1 MEEQKS
7 AKNQIDE
14 NCEINS
20 SYLSPYR
27 LYLSCYLSS
36 SLWRM
41 EMLSWKVPKII
52 LSNFIFQLRL
62 GFISS
67 NEK

>member
-41 EMLSWKVPKII
+41 EMLSWRVPQRQF
-52 LSNFIFQLRL
+52 SNFIFQFRL
-62 GFISS
+62 VF
-67 NEK
+67 K